1 MSELEKQRNQLKE
14 LSKGLTFDEQQRR
27 QHELDHTALLSGYT
41 VSGKPFGVTINK
53 MSLAVFSGQALS
65 VICSNS

>member
-1 MSELEKQRNQLKE
+1 MTIPVKIIMTTASTQRQWSLFILTNFNFKLFI
-14 LSKGLTFDEQQRR
+14 LS
-27 QHELDHTALLSGYT
+27 

-65 VICSNS
+65 VICSYS

>member
-1 MSELEKQRNQLKE
+1 
-14 LSKGLTFDEQQRR
+14 LSKAVDISIDSLRGNTKCFRDHSYR
-27 QHELDHTALLSGYT
+27 QIHMVSPLS

-65 VICSNS
+65 VICSYS